1 MVTLGC
7 DNAAMTADE
16 ADAGRLFDLDEG
28 WFTDPWG
35 RHDARWISLGKATN
49 LVRDGDVEAHDPP
62 PDTPPTVPPTLIP
75 AEAPGQVG
83 AGDLRRADDAERE
96 TIDPKRLRERL
107 VDAAE
112 EAFESG
118 IFVPPNPAP

>member
-1 MVTLGC
+1 
-7 DNAAMTADE
+7 MTPDE
-16 ADAGRLFDLDEG
+16 DGARRQFDLDQG

-35 RHDARWISLGKATN
+35 LHDARGISLGKATD
-49 LVRDGDVEAHDPP
+49 LVRDGRVEAHDPP
-62 PDTPPTVPPTLIP
+62 PNTPPTVTPALIP

-96 TIDPKRLRERL
+96 TVDPGKLKERL

-118 IFVPPNPAP
+118 IFVPPDPAP

>member
-1 MVTLGC
+1 LGC
-7 DNAAMTADE
+7 HNADVTPDE
-16 ADAGRLFDLDEG
+16 DGTGTKFDLDEG

-35 RHDARWISLGKATN
+35 HHEARWISLGQATD

-62 PDTPPTVPPTLIP
+62 PDKPPTVTPALIP

-83 AGDLRRADDAERE
+83 AGDLPRADDAEHDFINPRE
-96 TIDPKRLRERL
+96 LRERF

-112 EAFESG
+112 EGAVGG
-118 IFVPPNPAP
+118 IDVPPPRAP